1 MKYKGKEVKGP
12 NEELVIIPRGN
23 DQENFVFICRAVMG
37 YEVFDKLV
45 TEPKPR
51 MIIHRGEEVARPLLT
66 DPDYLKAVREHD
78 KRRLSWLIVTSLAA
92 TKDLEFET
100 VKMDDPA
107 TWNNY
112 YDELIDAGFTSTE
125 IGRITRGVM
134 IANSLDQK
142 KIDEARASFLAMRRE
157 AVVLPNSLQDEQKTT
172 PSGEPAKGS
181 ASALKL

>member
-23 DQENFVFICRAVMG
+23 EQEDFVFICRAVMG
-37 YEVFDKLV
+37 YEVFDSLV
-45 TEPKPR
+45 TEPKPP
-51 MIIHRGEEVARPLLT
+51 MIIRKGEKGSSPLLD
-66 DPDYLKAVREHD
+66 DPDYLKAIREHD
-78 KRRLSWLIVTSLAA
+78 KKRLSWLICTSLAA

-100 VKMDDPA
+100 VIMDDSS

-112 YDELIDAGFTSTE
+112 YEELQDAGFTSTE

-157 AVVLPNSLQDEQKTT
+157 AVVIPNSLQDEQKTM
-172 PSGEPAKGS
+172 PSGELAKDS
-181 ASALKL
+181 ASVLKL